1 MFDLNADDGSVRK
14 KQYRSPIPDDEAP
27 KPRRRVNNLDKPEA
41 VQLHLRLMDL
51 YVREM
56 DRQHDNRIE
65 QAVEEDFYD
74 NIQWREADAQQL
86 RDRGQVPL
94 VYNVT
99 SASIDW
105 VLGTERRARTDFKV
119 LPRRKE
125 DGKPAERKT
134 QLLKY
139 LSDVNR
145 APFHVSRAF
154 ADAVKVGIGWIED
167 GIADDD
173 DAEPIYT
180 RYENWRN
187 VLWDSAATELD
198 LSDGRYIFRSRWV
211 DVDIACAFFPKR
223 KAVIDAAAADAN
235 NFIGL
240 DMYGDEAMDQHEQAM
255 EQAGGAVPSDRITG
269 YQRRRVRLIEC
280 WYRRPEQVDRLRG
293 GPFHGEIF
301 DPLSRGHRESVEG
314 QEAET
319 YAKTAMRMHVAIFTT
334 AGMIWMGPSPYRHN
348 RFPLTPVWGYRRG
361 RDGMPYGMV
370 RRVKDIQ
377 EDVNKR
383 ASKALF
389 ILSTNKVIMEEG
401 AVDDVDELA
410 EEVARP
416 DGVIIKKRGAELQI
430 NADRELSQYQLE
442 LMSRSI
448 GMIQQTSGVTDELLG
463 RRTNAT
469 SGIAI
474 ERRQD
479 QGSMATTSFFDNLR
493 FAQQVR
499 GEKQLSL
506 VEQFMDE
513 RKAFRITNMRG
524 QPEYVEVNDGLPEN
538 DIVRS
543 KADFVISEGDWR
555 STMRQS
561 AVEALLDAATRWP
574 PEIIMVMLDLL
585 VENMDLPNR
594 EEIVRRIRSVTGQRD
609 PDAEEPTEE
618 ELAQMQ
624 AKAAADQLQQVMQML
639 ELRKRAAETGK
650 IEAEAARVG
659 AQAGL
664 AGAQTITERI
674 NQQIKAL
681 AAARDA
687 LGQPATADVA
697 DHILH
702 ESGFNSRT
710 DMEEAAGAMAA
721 QEQEALG
728 ISRGPSGPAPA
739 AQAES
744 LGLQLA

>member
-1 MFDLNADDGSVRK
+1 MFDLNSDDGSVRK
-14 KQYRSPIPDDEAP
+14 KKYRSPIPGDETP
-27 KPRRRVNNLDKPEA
+27 KQRRRASGLDKPEA
-41 VQLHLRLMDL
+41 IQLHLRLMDL

-74 NIQWREADAQQL
+74 NIQWREEDAQQL
-86 RDRGQVPL
+86 RERGQMPL

-173 DAEPIYT
+173 DSEPIYT

-223 KAVIDAAAADAN
+223 KGVIETAAADAN

-240 DMYGDEAMDQHEQAM
+240 DQYGDEAMDQHEQAM

-293 GPFHGEIF
+293 GPFHGEVYDGF
-301 DPLSRGHRESVEG
+301 SRGHRETVAEH
-314 QEAET
+314 EAET
-319 YAKTAMRMHVAIFTT
+319 SAKTAMRMHVAIFTT
-334 AGMIWMGPSPYRHN
+334 AGMIWMGQSPYRHN

-389 ILSTNKVIMEEG
+389 ILSTNKVVMDEG
-401 AVDDVDELA
+401 AVDDIDELA

-416 DGVIIKKRGAELQI
+416 DGIIVKKPGKALEIRT
-430 NADRELSQYQLE
+430 DRELSQYQLD

-448 GMIQQTSGVTDELLG
+448 GMIQQSSGVTDELLG

-479 QGSMATTSFFDNLR
+479 QGSMTTTSLFDNLR

-499 GEKQLSL
+499 GEKQVSL
-506 VEQFMDE
+506 IEQFMDE

-543 KADFVISEGDWR
+543 KADFVISESDWR
-555 STMRQS
+555 STLRQS
-561 AVEALLDAATRWP
+561 AVEALLEAATRWP
-574 PEIIMVMLDLL
+574 PEIVMVMLDLL

-594 EEIVRRIRSVTGQRD
+594 DEIVRRIRSVTGQRD
-609 PDAEEPTEE
+609 PDAEEPSEE
-618 ELAQMQ
+618 EQAQMQ
-624 AKAAADQLQQVMQML
+624 AKAAAEQLQQAMLML
-639 ELRKRAAETGK
+639 EMRKRAAEAGK
-650 IEAEAARVG
+650 LEAETSRIG
-659 AQAGL
+659 AQSGL
-664 AGAQTITERI
+664 AGAQTITERLD
-674 NQQIKAL
+674 QQIKAL
-681 AAARDA
+681 QAAREA

-702 ESGFNSRT
+702 ESGFNART
-710 DMEEAAGAMAA
+710 DIEDAAASAMAA
-721 QEQEALG
+721 QEPQAPG
-728 ISRGPSGPAPA
+728 ISQPAPAGPA
-739 AQAES
+739 AQAGG
-744 LGLQLA
+744 LGLQAA